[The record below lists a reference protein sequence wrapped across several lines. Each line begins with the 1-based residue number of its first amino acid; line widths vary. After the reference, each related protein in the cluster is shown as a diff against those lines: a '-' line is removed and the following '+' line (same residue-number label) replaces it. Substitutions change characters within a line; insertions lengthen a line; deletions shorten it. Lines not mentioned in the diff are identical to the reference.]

1 MAKDFLLVEETRIL
15 LDITEGDGDGLVS
28 KSFPALATS
37 WTVACQASL
46 SMGFPRQE
54 DWSGLPFHAPGDL
67 PGPGIEPASPVSFI
81 AGGFLPCGRTLH

>member
-1 MAKDFLLVEETRIL
+1 MARDFLLVEETRIL

-28 KSFPALATS
+28 KSFPTLATS

-54 DWSGLPFHAPGDL
+54 DWSGLPFPSPGDR
-67 PGPGIEPASPVSFI
+67 PDPGIELLSPTSQDS
-81 AGGFLPCGRTLH
+81 LPLSHQGSP